1 MRLNRLRQDYTYCIG
16 YIHFQ
21 LASSQE
27 EINCRESKKRK
38 GKRYGVISS
47 LGTQQT
53 KRVTLDA
60 DWSKITKK
68 KRSYRTPGLSIPTYI
83 LFSNITLL
91 LKFKFLCID
100 GSSYFKI
107 ILMLLKHGYP
117 LFSKTHVLIESLWNQ
132 NTSWD

>member
-1 MRLNRLRQDYTYCIG
+1 MQGIKEEERETIWGNQFIGDTTNEKSDVRCRLV
-16 YIHFQ
+16 
-21 LASSQE
+21 E
-27 EINCRESKKRK
+27 
-38 GKRYGVISS
+38 
-47 LGTQQT
+47 
-53 KRVTLDA
+53 
-60 DWSKITKK
+60 KITKR

-117 LFSKTHVLIESLWNQ
+117 LFSKTHVSIESL
-132 NTSWD
+132 